1 LHPSDPLNLGNISGV
16 LEPGLSE
23 RANVTVLKYRLS
35 SLLCRVRKRCERGGG
50 KVESDIKEGSNEG
63 LCTDADRGTGADDG
77 AEATAVVGGRA
88 EVDEVDEV
96 VAVDVEANTKVD
108 VEMVVAVD

>member
-1 LHPSDPLNLGNISGV
+1 LHPSDPLNLGDLRGV
-16 LEPGLSE
+16 LEPGLPE
-23 RANVTVLKYRLS
+23 RANVAVLKYRLS
-35 SLLCRVRKRCERGGG
+35 SLLCRVRKRCGRGGG
-50 KVESDIKEGSNEG
+50 KVESDIKEGSYKG

-77 AEATAVVGGRA
+77 VVMGGRA

-108 VEMVVAVD
+108 VEMVVAAD